1 MDKRTSRTLS
11 AALQARVRGE
21 VRFDEG
27 SRALCATDASN
38 YRQVPIGVVVPRDE
52 DDVVR
57 ALAVC
62 REFGAPVL
70 ARGAGTSLAGQCC
83 NVAVVLDFTRYMH
96 RILEL
101 NADEK
106 YAWVQPGVINDS
118 LRRTAL
124 GYGLTFGPDPATQNR
139 CTIGGNIGNN
149 SCGVHSVMAGK
160 TSDNIDELEVI
171 TYEGHQL
178 RIGRTSEQELAETIR
193 AGGPRGEIYAKL
205 RDLRDRHAD
214 RIRQKYPRIPR
225 RVSGYNLDKLLPEA
239 DFHVAQALVGTE
251 GTCVTVLAARCRLIP
266 NPPARALLVL
276 AYPDI
281 YVAGDYVP
289 EILAHGP
296 IGLEGL
302 DDNILRA
309 MELKDLHPRERML
322 LPGGGG
328 WLLVEF
334 GGESQQEASD
344 KARELVEA
352 LRRQSHPPP
361 FSLFENRNEQEM
373 VWRVRRSAL
382 GASAQV
388 PGEKETCEGWEDAA
402 VPPDQVGP
410 YLRDFR
416 RLLDRYGY
424 RSSTYGHFGDGC
436 LHTRIDFDLK
446 TKEGIA
452 HFRSFVSDAVDLV
465 LSYGGSLSGE
475 HGDGQARGEFLSR
488 MFGSEL
494 VHAFREFKRIWDPQW
509 KMNPGKVVDP
519 YHIDE
524 NLRYGGGYNPP
535 ELKTHFQFAS
545 DHHGFVHA
553 MDRCVGVGECR
564 RLEHGTMCP
573 SFMVTREEK
582 HSTRGRARLLFEMLR
597 GDPLKGGWK
606 NEHVREALDLCLA
619 CKGCKTDCPVNVDM
633 ATYKAEFLSNYYER
647 RPRPRSAYASGLIY
661 RWARLASYVPEL
673 ANLFTQ
679 APGLSALAKWAA
691 GYSQKRKIPP
701 FALETFK
708 QCSNGVPHITR
719 AGPV

>member
-11 AALQARVRGE
+11 GALQARVRGE

-27 SRALCATDASN
+27 SRALYATDASN

-178 RIGRTSEQELAETIR
+178 RVGRTSEQELAETIR

-281 YVAGDYVP
+281 YVAGDHVP
-289 EILAHGP
+289 EILVHGP

-309 MELKDLHPRERML
+309 MELKGLHPRERML
-322 LPGGGG
+322 LPGGG
-328 WLLVEF
+328 
-334 GGESQQEASD
+334 A
-344 KARELVEA
+344 
-352 LRRQSHPPP
+352 
-361 FSLFENRNEQEM
+361 
-373 VWRVRRSAL
+373 
-382 GASAQV
+382 
-388 PGEKETCEGWEDAA
+388 
-402 VPPDQVGP
+402 
-410 YLRDFR
+410 
-416 RLLDRYGY
+416 
-424 RSSTYGHFGDGC
+424 GC
-436 LHTRIDFDLK
+436 
-446 TKEGIA
+446 
-452 HFRSFVSDAVDLV
+452 
-465 LSYGGSLSGE
+465 
-475 HGDGQARGEFLSR
+475 
-488 MFGSEL
+488 
-494 VHAFREFKRIWDPQW
+494 W
-509 KMNPGKVVDP
+509 
-519 YHIDE
+519 
-524 NLRYGGGYNPP
+524 
-535 ELKTHFQFAS
+535 
-545 DHHGFVHA
+545 
-553 MDRCVGVGECR
+553 
-564 RLEHGTMCP
+564 
-573 SFMVTREEK
+573 
-582 HSTRGRARLLFEMLR
+582 
-597 GDPLKGGWK
+597 
-606 NEHVREALDLCLA
+606 
-619 CKGCKTDCPVNVDM
+619 
-633 ATYKAEFLSNYYER
+633 
-647 RPRPRSAYASGLIY
+647 
-661 RWARLASYVPEL
+661 
-673 ANLFTQ
+673 
-679 APGLSALAKWAA
+679 
-691 GYSQKRKIPP
+691 
-701 FALETFK
+701 
-708 QCSNGVPHITR
+708 
-719 AGPV
+719 